1 MLAAEA
7 ADAARTLT
15 GLNLL
20 LAAAPRPDANVEHLC
35 AAMNGE
41 RPDPRASSDSDAGT
55 TPARKVRAEA
65 FPPLS
70 CGWSHVITLSFRQHR
85 LRHPIT
91 GVWHLK
97 IFPHLNPLNP
107 NQPTA
112 LKNLLSNSDFLQP
125 LPS

>member
-1 MLAAEA
+1 MHPYPPTTTNHNTALPPFPVVLVCPPDSTVLAAEA

-55 TPARKVRAEA
+55 TPARKVRAEG
-65 FPPLS
+65 LRRR
-70 CGWSHVITLSFRQHR
+70 SFSVVSRDNSFIQTAST
-85 LRHPIT
+85 PS
-91 GVWHLK
+91 
-97 IFPHLNPLNP
+97 PH
-107 NQPTA
+107 QPTYN
-112 LKNLLSNSDFLQP
+112 LKK
-125 LPS
+125 